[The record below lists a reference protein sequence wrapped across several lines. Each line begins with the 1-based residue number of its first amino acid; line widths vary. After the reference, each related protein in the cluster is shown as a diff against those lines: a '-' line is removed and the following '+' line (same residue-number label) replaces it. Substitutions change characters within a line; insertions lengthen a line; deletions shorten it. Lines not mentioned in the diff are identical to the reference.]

1 MTAGTTPAGDRNDAG
16 PKRARVAELSRLVR
30 ATGHLDQEV
39 REELARLLEEL
50 GTSLAQGTQTATA
63 QTSTLLAA
71 AESSVQ
77 LALHPKPDR
86 TLLARSNERLYE
98 AARSLQKPNAAVL
111 EVVSRIATVLSEIG
125 I

>member
-1 MTAGTTPAGDRNDAG
+1 MTAGTTPAGDRTDAG
-16 PKRARVAELSRLVR
+16 AKRARVAELSRLVR
-30 ATGHLDQEV
+30 ATGHLDQNV
-39 REELARLLEEL
+39 RQELARLLEEL
-50 GTSLAQGTQTATA
+50 GSSLAQGKETAAA

-71 AESSVQ
+71 AETSVQ

-86 TLLARSNERLYE
+86 TLLSRSTERLHD
-98 AARSLQKPNAAVL
+98 AARGLQQPNAAVL